1 MLSSGTTT
9 SLTRPGSQYA
19 ASSRMMTS
27 PETPFNDCGGRGS
40 GREHQLLL
48 PAEHGE
54 EEEAHALPPLAYH
67 VWF

>member
-1 MLSSGTTT
+1 
-9 SLTRPGSQYA
+9 
-19 ASSRMMTS
+19 MTS